1 MGTVVLF
8 GSQKGGT
15 GKTTASTN
23 TAAYLVL
30 NGFDCILV
38 DADQQ
43 QSASTWAQDRQENQQ
58 VTQKVTR
65 VSLSGS
71 IRADLLDLKKRYQFV
86 IVDCAGRDSR
96 ELRTGM
102 TAADILFSPLRP
114 SQYDLDTLPK
124 LIEVYEQA
132 KDYNDSLR
140 GYVVINQAPTNP
152 FIKEAEQAKSY
163 IADYPELKI
172 AKQVIHDR
180 KAFRDTASEGLSI
193 FESSN
198 KKAIEEFKSVIEE
211 IILNG

>member
-15 GKTTASTN
+15 GKTTAATN
-23 TAAYLVL
+23 TAAYLAL
-30 NGFDCILV
+30 KDFDCILV
-38 DADQQ
+38 DADPQ

-65 VSLSGS
+65 VSLSGN
-71 IRADLLDLKKRYQFV
+71 IRGDLLDLKKRYQFV
-86 IVDCAGRDSR
+86 LVDCAGRDSR

-124 LIEVYEQA
+124 LIEVYGAA
-132 KDYNDSLR
+132 KDYNDSLK
-140 GYVVINQAPTNP
+140 GYIVINQAPTNP
-152 FIKEAEQAKSY
+152 AIRETEQAKTY

-172 AKQVIHDR
+172 AEQVIHDR
-180 KAFRDTASEGLSI
+180 KVFRDTASEGLSI
-193 FESSN
+193 FESN
-198 KKAIEEFKSVIEE
+198 NQKAIQEFTSVLKE
-211 IILNG
+211 IILND